1 MTDAIADAL
10 NNDNNIRMEI
20 KRGKGGDR
28 VRWMDSYR

>member
-20 KRGKGGDR
+20 KIGEGGDR